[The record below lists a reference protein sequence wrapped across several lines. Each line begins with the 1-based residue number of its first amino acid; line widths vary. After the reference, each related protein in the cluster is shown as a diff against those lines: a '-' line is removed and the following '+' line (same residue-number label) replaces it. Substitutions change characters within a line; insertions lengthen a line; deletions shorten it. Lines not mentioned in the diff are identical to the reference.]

1 MLGWSAEA
9 TQGLV
14 TFLATLLV
22 IADPLGNLPLFLL
35 FTEQCSPAEQRRVA
49 AIATAAAAGILA
61 FFAVTG
67 NLALRLFAIE
77 LPAFQIAGGLIF
89 LIYALQMLRLIP
101 SGIKT
106 SAPERQEGLASEH
119 VALVPLAIPL
129 LAGPGAITTV
139 LVWRERVGGGLGPA
153 VLVAGIIAV
162 CLVVFAV
169 FAAGRPLRRVL
180 GIGGI
185 RVIERL
191 MGLFLAVIAVQFVVA
206 GIQQIG

>member
-1 MLGWSAEA
+1 MGWGAEA
-9 TQGLV
+9 TQDLV
-14 TFLATLLV
+14 TFLTTLLV
-22 IADPLGNLPLFLL
+22 ITDPLGNLPLFLL

-49 AIATAAAAGILA
+49 AIATAVAAGILG
-61 FFAVTG
+61 FFALTG
-67 NLALRLFAIE
+67 NLVLRLFAIE
-77 LPAFQIAGGLIF
+77 LPAFQIAGGLVF
-89 LIYALQMLRLIP
+89 LIYALQMLHLIP

-106 SAPERQEGLASEH
+106 SPPERQEGLASEH

-139 LVWRERVGGGLGPA
+139 LVWRERVAGSLSPTI
-153 VLVAGIIAV
+153 LVAGIGAV

-169 FAAGRPLRRVL
+169 FAAGRRLRRAL

-191 MGLFLAVIAVQFVVA
+191 MGLFLAVIAVQFIVA
-206 GIQQIG
+206 GIQRIG

>member
-1 MLGWSAEA
+1 VGWSAEA
-9 TQGLV
+9 TQGLI

-22 IADPLGNLPLFLL
+22 ITDPLGNLPLFLL
-35 FTEQCSPAEQRRVA
+35 FTEPCSPGEQRRVA
-49 AIATAAAAGILA
+49 AIATSVAAGILT
-61 FFAVTG
+61 FFALTG
-67 NLALRLFAIE
+67 NLVLRLFAIE

-129 LAGPGAITTV
+129 VAGPGAITTV
-139 LVWRERVGGGLGPA
+139 LVWRERVAGDLGPTI
-153 VLVAGIIAV
+153 LVAGIVAV

-169 FAAGRPLRRVL
+169 FAAGRQLRRLL

-185 RVIERL
+185 RVVERL
-191 MGLFLAVIAVQFVVA
+191 MGLFLAVIAVQFIVS
-206 GIQQIG
+206 GIQRIG